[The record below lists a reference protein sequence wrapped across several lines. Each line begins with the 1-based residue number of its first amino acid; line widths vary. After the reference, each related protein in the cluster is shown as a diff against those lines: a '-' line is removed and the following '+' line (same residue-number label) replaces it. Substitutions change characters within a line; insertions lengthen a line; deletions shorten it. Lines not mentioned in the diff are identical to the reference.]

1 MTLENA
7 PQDQLAGLKRRII
20 ILLAISSV
28 AGLAALYPF
37 TQFGTYG
44 FVTAM
49 AVMPIIYLVGLLC
62 TIFLAITTGKARRL
76 VASKGMPSDTL
87 LGVAQGTWILGVVVA
102 GLALVP
108 TAFILLVIGA
118 NSGA

>member
-1 MTLENA
+1 MTIENA
-7 PQDQLAGLKRRII
+7 PQDDLTVLKSRIK
-20 ILLAISSV
+20 ILLAISTV

-49 AVMPIIYLVGLLC
+49 AAMPVIYLVGLLC
-62 TIFLAITTGKARRL
+62 TIFLAITTVKARRIVKANG
-76 VASKGMPSDTL
+76 VATDRL
-87 LGVAQGTWILGVVVA
+87 LGFAHEMWILGVVVA
-102 GLALVP
+102 GLAALP
-108 TAFILLVIGA
+108 TLFILMLIGV